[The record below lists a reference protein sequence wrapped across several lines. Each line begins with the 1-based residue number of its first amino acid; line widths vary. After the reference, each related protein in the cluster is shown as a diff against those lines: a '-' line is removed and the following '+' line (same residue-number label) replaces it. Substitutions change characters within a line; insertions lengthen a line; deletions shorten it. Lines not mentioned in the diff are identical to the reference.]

1 LKIDEDMKLFLD
13 RVNDFNLEVRYPE
26 YKNEFYKLCTK
37 DLADENLSKIRESFK
52 WIKSLLK

>member
-1 LKIDEDMKLFLD
+1 MKLFLD